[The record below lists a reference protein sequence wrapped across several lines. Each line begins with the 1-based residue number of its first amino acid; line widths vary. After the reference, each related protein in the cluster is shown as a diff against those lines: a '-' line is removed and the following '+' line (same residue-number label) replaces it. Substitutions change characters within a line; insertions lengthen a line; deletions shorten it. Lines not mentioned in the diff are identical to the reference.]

1 MNKNL
6 FNELTES
13 IRQGG
18 AILRGKLKPKR
29 VFSLKDPDAEK
40 IRKNLKLSQRKFAA
54 LMGISVATLR
64 NWEQG
69 RRKPHGP
76 ARVLLGV
83 AAKHPEVL
91 PDVVGL

>member
-1 MNKNL
+1 MDKKM
-6 FNELTES
+6 FDELLKS
-13 IRQGG
+13 VKQGG
-18 AILRGKLKPKR
+18 EILRGKMKPGR
-29 VFSLKDPDAEK
+29 VTHLEEPDVGK
-40 IRKNLKLSQRKFAA
+40 IRKNLGLSQSQFAS
-54 LMGISVATLR
+54 LLGISVATLR